1 MPTRRGTRTDLMP
14 KVDVPLITATAPTPA
29 QTELA
34 KLGITGDI
42 SFAGGSRVRQTEEV
56 PQDRRL
62 EQSEVFRD
70 RETGLPSGIT
80 TPGGQTFLGLSPG
93 DVERVAEGERRKVEL
108 PAGTQLVGTQAQQ
121 LAEQQRMAEVASRI
135 GAQPQQQQGMMGQQA
150 GMEGQ
155 RTPLDTRQAWAF
167 ALSDPSSI
175 SAMAQFGG
183 GLALGAKFA
192 LAGTKAGAVLGPWGV
207 VAGAVGGL
215 ALGIYTSYR
224 RNIQQQTTGNMNAQM
239 EAYTQGNQ
247 YLRRVEGLINSDPE
261 NAGMYLDLAN
271 EAEAR
276 MRQAWTQMQIDTS
289 TNLNLALGKDGT
301 AQMAKFEEYFREN
314 GMADLY
320 KQRWRIALSAPNQE
334 LGVQQLLMASME
346 MGGEE

>member
-1 MPTRRGTRTDLMP
+1 M
-14 KVDVPLITATAPTPA
+14 PLIGGKKKKQEGIGIAPQENTALTPQSIFDPATAQRAAGFEETPA
-29 QTELA
+29 GRTVA
-34 KLGITGDI
+34 YGDGRVRAT
-42 SFAGGSRVRQTEEV
+42 AGGQEFDMTKEDYEIAMRYKAGMPSSPEQIEAFRKAMGPAFMGVGEKARAGEE
-56 PQDRRL
+56 
-62 EQSEVFRD
+62 
-70 RETGLPSGIT
+70 
-80 TPGGQTFLGLSPG
+80 
-93 DVERVAEGERRKVEL
+93 
-108 PAGTQLVGTQAQQ
+108 
-121 LAEQQRMAEVASRI
+121 EQQRMQELASRI
-135 GAQPQQQQGMMGQQA
+135 GADPQAQQGMMGEQA
-150 GMEGQ
+150 GMMMGQ
-155 RTPLDTRQAWAF
+155 RTPLDTRQAWTF
-167 ALSDPSSI
+167 ALTDPSSI
-175 SAMAQFGG
+175 KEMAQFGG
-183 GLALGAKFA
+183 GLALAAKFG
-192 LAGTKAGAVLGPWGV
+192 LAGTKAGAALGPWGMA
-207 VAGAVGGL
+207 AGAVGGL

-224 RNIQQQTTGNMNAQM
+224 RNIQQQTTSTMSAQM

-261 NAGMYLDLAN
+261 NAAMYLDLAN

>member
-1 MPTRRGTRTDLMP
+1 MVTTIKKKKEEEPRSMFEGEMTR
-14 KVDVPLITATAPTPA
+14 VPGFDEPL
-29 QTELA
+29 
-34 KLGITGDI
+34 TGGG
-42 SFAGGSRVRQTEEV
+42 GGSI
-56 PQDRRL
+56 RL
-62 EQSEVFRD
+62 EQPEIFRD
-70 RETGLPSGIT
+70 KETGLPSGIT
-80 TPGGQTFLGLSPG
+80 TREGKTFLGLSPA
-93 DVERVAEGERRKVEL
+93 DVAKVAEGQMAKAQL
-108 PAGTQLVGTQAQQ
+108 PPGTQLVGTQAAQ
-121 LAEQQRMAEVASRI
+121 LAEQQRMQEIASRI
-135 GAQPQQQQGMMGQQA
+135 GAEPQAQQGIMQQQGII
-150 GMEGQ
+150 EGQ
-155 RTPLDTRQAWAF
+155 RTPLDTRQAWSF
-167 ALSDPSSI
+167 ALTDPSSI
-175 SAMAQFGG
+175 KEMAQFGG
-183 GLALGAKFA
+183 GLALAAKFG
-192 LAGTKAGAVLGPWGV
+192 LAGTKAGAALGPWGMA
-207 VAGAVGGL
+207 AGAVGGL

-224 RNIQQQTTGNMNAQM
+224 RNIQQQTTSTMSAQM

-261 NAGMYLDLAN
+261 NAAMYLDLAN

-346 MGGEE
+346 MGEE